1 MKKKFLK
8 PLFIGLLGFL
18 LIGCNSSSETPSPS
32 SPKIEES
39 GINLVENNATEY
51 RILYEMNG
59 PSCVMFAANELQT
72 FISLSSGVSIPTSQ
86 DTGEEFDS
94 RVKVI
99 SLGNTNIFK
108 TSGLEITEDMQNT
121 GYYLKRMGSTLI
133 INAKDGN
140 GVANAVYD
148 MLNYTIDLEIYADD
162 EFDYKQMDI
171 VPLLDF
177 DIKHIPYIDIRDVLM
192 KALSTQY
199 RRRMKLFTGEGT
211 GQWVSFAHT
220 VISRYLPRAT
230 YYEQHHDWYNETGT
244 QVCYANEEMRHEMA
258 KRIEEDIVA
267 FPNGKYVMIGHE
279 DNFDM
284 CNCEKCKA
292 ERAMYGGYGGQELHF
307 TNLIAEEVDAWLK
320 DNCPGR
326 EVVYVFFA
334 YQTSALP
341 PVLSKVVDGADQPIL
356 DKDGNYQPIVDFKIR
371 KNVAVFYCP
380 IEADFSKPFDELNN
394 GAQYDQ
400 LKGWGDIFHKYDCY
414 TNVLIWSY
422 SLSVRNYMIPFNNF
436 GVVKDAYDFYQKLGA
451 CYVMDQCNHD
461 SGIPCFSSLRI
472 YTYSKLLY
480 EPNLDYNALV
490 DDFSKHYYGEAY
502 NEFLEYFYFIR
513 TLYNQKNV
521 SGSIF
526 AGLET
531 KEIWSLPTLEYI
543 MSIFDRAYAAI
554 EPLRE
559 TNYQRFSLLNDRL
572 RRERMTPIFLLFRL
586 YMSFLTQEQK
596 EEYIEDFAF
605 YANKYEIIQTGENEN
620 NLEGIIQ
627 DWKSSIYS

>member
-1 MKKKFLK
+1 MKTKFFKSLV
-8 PLFIGLLGFL
+8 LCFVGLLAV
-18 LIGCNSSSETPSPS
+18 GCRGTETPAETGI
-32 SPKIEES
+32 KES
-39 GINLVENNATEY
+39 GINLVENNSTEY

-59 PSCVMFAANELQT
+59 PSCVMFAANELQN
-72 FISLSSGVSIPTSQ
+72 FISLSSGVTIPVTQ
-86 DTGEEFDS
+86 DTGEEFNS
-94 RVKVI
+94 HSKVI

-108 TSGLEITEDMQNT
+108 TSGLEITDDMQNT
-121 GYYLKRMGSTLI
+121 GYYLKRMDNTLI

-162 EFDYKQMDI
+162 EYDYKEMNV

-177 DIKHIPYIDIRDVLM
+177 DIKHVPYIDIRDVLM

-220 VISRYLPRAT
+220 VITRYLPVSKYSDT
-230 YYEQHHDWYNETGT
+230 HPDWYNAKKT
-244 QVCYANEEMRHEMA
+244 QVCYSNEEMRHEMA
-258 KRIEEDIVA
+258 RRIEEDIMA
-267 FPNGKYVMIGHE
+267 FPSGKFVMIGHE

-284 CNCEKCKA
+284 CECEHCA
-292 ERAMYGGYGGQELHF
+292 TERAMYGGYGGQELHF
-307 TNLIAEEVDAWLK
+307 TNLIAEEVDTWLK
-320 DNCPGR
+320 DKAPGR

-341 PVLSKVVDGADQPIL
+341 PVLTEVVDGVERPVL
-356 DKDGNYQPIVDFKIR
+356 DSNGCYQPIVDFDIR

-380 IEADFSKPFDELNN
+380 IEADYSKPFSKTSN
-394 GAQYDQ
+394 GTQYDQ
-400 LKGWGDIFHKYDCY
+400 LKGWGDIFRKYDCY
-414 TNVLIWSY
+414 SNILIWSY

-436 GVVKDAYDFYQKLGA
+436 GVVQNAYEFYQKLGA

-480 EPNLDYNALV
+480 EPNLDYNHLV
-490 DDFSKHYYGEAY
+490 DDFSRHYYGEAAD
-502 NEFLEYFYFIR
+502 EFLEYFYFIR
-513 TLYNQKNV
+513 ALYNEKNV
-521 SGSIF
+521 SGSIW
-526 AGLET
+526 ASIET
-531 KEIWSLPTLEYI
+531 KELWSLPTLEYI
-543 MSIFDRAYAAI
+543 MSIFDRAFEAI
-554 EPLRE
+554 EPLKE
-559 TNYQRFSLLNDRL
+559 SNPQRFSLLNDRL

-596 EEYIEDFAF
+596 EEYIDDFAF
-605 YANKYEIIQTGENEN
+605 YANKYEIVQTGEAEN
-620 NLEGIIQ
+620 NLDGIIQ
-627 DWKSSIYS
+627 EWKSVIYG